1 MIWRGSE
8 SWPWSPSRR
17 VGGGSQPTGA
27 GGGFPFSSEGSACS
41 ADDALLA
48 PPPPPGHRGHGG
60 ERANSLGM
68 RSGPRETLGRT
79 LS

>member
-1 MIWRGSE
+1 MAGL
-8 SWPWSPSRR
+8 PSLGLGAPASGL
-17 VGGGSQPTGA
+17 VGVSATGGR
-27 GGGFPFSSEGSACS
+27 GGFPFSSEGSACS

-60 ERANSLGM
+60 EGRSLGM